1 MCTEDEL
8 KGGVASIPLRQSFS
22 GVQEYDAIQFQGGE
36 SPFHCDDGFFTPD
49 ISARDADDLFLNPIP
64 VVGPS
69 NTVNHDVLEAL
80 EEFRTAGDSAPA
92 GYQGVTVGDTA
103 AAASLTNVANSYMQL
118 STNESPINYSAAH
131 NYMQLPSAGFN
142 VAAQQ
147 RTSNQTLVNASLM
160 QQQYTQPQ
168 QQASQIPWNCNS
180 VYLKSDQWNDVSL
193 PLVQWM
199 EMEKMR
205 APQDHKASVL
215 RKLNVAYGIGK
226 LLQSSRP
233 AQESCIAENLIVCES
248 SHLCNSTHIN
258 NTGWEVVGIRMI
270 NPPVAVQLVST
281 ASGNI
286 PAVSATPASGSV
298 NDAREGRVVLAVIDS
313 PFPERQTDFES
324 DEMQLCCALGE
335 LLHFLFSEDRDHR
348 KELGEGTDM
357 EDMDAKQPAKK
368 QSRDASFSQAS
379 INSNHDADCSF
390 PNELRS
396 KHKLRPLLDYGYPA
410 SISQVGYVCEY
421 DNCITVIVTN
431 YYVSASSSFKIY

>member
-1 MCTEDEL
+1 
-8 KGGVASIPLRQSFS
+8 
-22 GVQEYDAIQFQGGE
+22 
-36 SPFHCDDGFFTPD
+36 
-49 ISARDADDLFLNPIP
+49 
-64 VVGPS
+64 
-69 NTVNHDVLEAL
+69 
-80 EEFRTAGDSAPA
+80 
-92 GYQGVTVGDTA
+92 
-103 AAASLTNVANSYMQL
+103 
-118 STNESPINYSAAH
+118 
-131 NYMQLPSAGFN
+131 MQLPSAGFN

-168 QQASQIPWNCNS
+168 HQASQIPWNCNS
-180 VYLKSDQWNDVSL
+180 MYLKSDQWNDVSL

-286 PAVSATPASGSV
+286 PAVSSTPASGSV